1 MLRLPACFSLVAA
14 CCSHAGPCC
23 ASRSAAI
30 ACPNCRYLVK
40 HPRLAVQIAC
50 AYPHVAPSHIPAAHC
65 SASALLPTNT
75 RLRLACAPLR
85 HTSHLPISTPENPL
99 LLSEQG
105 YLDAGGVPRCQHR
118 LGQPAHGRPHRPWDH
133 GIQIYAAL
141 PSFSRRCA
149 ACVCSHLCKCVSAIQ
164 VCGRDSATQ
173 VLSGCSSSEGWSSI
187 KMTKQVGH
195 LGHQI
200 TERASSLTCC

>member
-1 MLRLPACFSLVAA
+1 MLQLPACFSLFAA

-23 ASRSAAI
+23 ASRSAAT
-30 ACPNCRYLVK
+30 ARPSCRHLVK
-40 HPRLAVQIAC
+40 PSGPAVQIAC
-50 AYPHVAPSHIPAAHC
+50 AYPHAAPSHVPAAHC

-75 RLRLACAPLR
+75 LLRLASASHR

-105 YLDAGGVPRCQHR
+105 HLDAGGVPGCQHR
-118 LGQPAHGRPHRPWDH
+118 LGQPPHGRPHRPWHH

-149 ACVCSHLCKCVSAIQ
+149 ACVCSHLCKRGSATQ
-164 VCGRDSATQ
+164 VCGRGSATQ
-173 VLSGCSSSEGWSSI
+173 ALSGCSSSEGWSSI

-200 TERASSLTCC
+200 LLCR